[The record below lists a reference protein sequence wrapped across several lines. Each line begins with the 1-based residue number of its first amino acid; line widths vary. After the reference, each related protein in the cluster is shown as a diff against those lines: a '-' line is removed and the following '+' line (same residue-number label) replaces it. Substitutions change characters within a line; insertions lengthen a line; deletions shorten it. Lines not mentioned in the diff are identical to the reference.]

1 MTESEWN
8 SLSTFSQLS
17 NIAGDV
23 KSCVDSRLYFLLGI
37 AKNDYSNFYF
47 EKVTKLVRLMVQKE
61 ENIPRQKEFF
71 DELEE
76 LKRFLNNETD
86 GEYIMRY
93 LDPFTKLNWKCGRS
107 GRVKRKSFKKQIPL
121 LCQMRSGKN
130 VKSSIQSRVSYSVG
144 LDS

>member
-23 KSCVDSRLYFLLGI
+23 KRCVDSRQNFLLGI
-37 AKNDYSNFYF
+37 AKKDYSSFYF
-47 EKVTKLVRLMVQKE
+47 DKVTKLVRLMVQKE

-71 DELEE
+71 DELDEIR
-76 LKRFLNNETD
+76 RFLNNETD

-93 LDPFTKLNWKCGRS
+93 WNPYTKLN
-107 GRVKRKSFKKQIPL
+107 
-121 LCQMRSGKN
+121 
-130 VKSSIQSRVSYSVG
+130 
-144 LDS
+144 

>member
-23 KSCVDSRLYFLLGI
+23 KRCVDSRQNFLLGI
-37 AKNDYSNFYF
+37 AKKDYSNFYF
-47 EKVTKLVRLMVQKE
+47 DKVTKLVRLMVQKE

-71 DELEE
+71 DELNE
-76 LKRFLNNETD
+76 LKRFLNNEID

-93 LDPFTKLNWKCGRS
+93 WNPFTKLN
-107 GRVKRKSFKKQIPL
+107 
-121 LCQMRSGKN
+121 
-130 VKSSIQSRVSYSVG
+130 
-144 LDS
+144 